1 LRNRVDALLAA
12 LEAMD
17 EVALSYLYW
26 ASGVAIV
33 TKLDEQTIA
42 PEIRQ
47 HADYAFL
54 FSETMPSDI

>member
-1 LRNRVDALLAA
+1 
-12 LEAMD
+12 MD